1 LATVARDMEDR
12 DYPGLQQ
19 TAHRLAGTFAN
30 AFAPGLQK
38 MARRI
43 ELAAAAGIV
52 EEAGAA
58 YAELVQ
64 AAARFPEQL
73 AEVIGNLKA
82 KKLPLT

>member
-1 LATVARDMEDR
+1 VARDMEDR

-43 ELAAAAGIV
+43 ELAAATKST
-52 EEAGAA
+52 EEAEAA
-58 YAELVQ
+58 YMELVR
-64 AAARFPEQL
+64 AAAGFPEEL
-73 AEVIGNLKA
+73 AEVIAKLKV
-82 KKLPLT
+82 